1 MRTAAIRLATLALL
15 LGATVASA
23 QPAPSRLSPGEE
35 AALRAELKRLEIE
48 HVGRYFL
55 GATAYE
61 GIFNVTGQR
70 TITKPNAA
78 AEMSNI
84 SGELTLV
91 KGADGKVTITG
102 KMYLE
107 GRNTG
112 KFEGSGELKSDKLTG
127 TYKATVAGA
136 GTLTIIP
143 GTDGALRLAFTS
155 TDATKAT
162 GNGTCTRA
170 YPITRAA
177 LEKRLFEANVKLQA
191 HRYPRPEPVRYRTAT
206 RKTEFRFTPSVE
218 FDPNGVE
225 SQVIGYIDA
234 ARTSIDLAV
243 FEFSLP
249 KVAEA
254 LVRAKERGV
263 KVRMVYDNQEEDQP
277 SIKILKDNQIPI
289 RSDAR
294 SALMHNKVML
304 VDGDFVWTGSTN
316 LAPNGIYVAD
326 NNAVSFRN
334 AALAAEYKKEFEEM
348 FVDGKFGP
356 TSPSNTTKDWMVVD
370 TGVKLQVR
378 FSPEDG
384 CMDRLIEA
392 VKTARRSI
400 KFMAFAY
407 TSEAL
412 FEAMKERMAAGV
424 TVEGI
429 FESRHAGWTDIKIG
443 PLAALGAKVRF
454 DVNPNA
460 MHHKVIVIDD
470 KLLCTGSFNFSD
482 GADTSNDENLLIID
496 CVPMARAA
504 AREFASIMGTTDPN
518 DPRVKTSGMGATTS
532 TTSAGP
538 VNGLAT
544 TVDETADPTPPR

>member
-1 MRTAAIRLATLALL
+1 MRTAIRLATLALL
-15 LGATVASA
+15 LGATIASA
-23 QPAPSRLSPGEE
+23 QPAPSRMTPAEE
-35 AALRAELKRLEIE
+35 AALRAELKRLEID
-48 HVGRYFL
+48 HVGRYFI
-55 GATAYE
+55 GATPYE
-61 GIFNVTGQR
+61 GIFNVSGQR

-84 SGELTLV
+84 TGELTLV
-91 KGADGKVTITG
+91 KGADGKITITG
-102 KMYLE
+102 KMYME
-107 GRNTG
+107 GRTSG
-112 KFEGSGELKSDKLTG
+112 KFEGTGEVKSDKLTG

-136 GTLTIIP
+136 GTLTLTP
-143 GTDGALRLAFTS
+143 GTDGALRLSFTS

-162 GNGTCTRA
+162 GEATCTRA
-170 YPITRAA
+170 YAITRAA
-177 LEKRLFEANVKLQA
+177 LEKRLFDANVKLQA

-254 LVRAKERGV
+254 LVRAHERGV

-277 SIKILKDNQIPI
+277 SIKLLKDHRVPL

-356 TSPSNTTKDWMVVD
+356 TSPSNTSKDWMLVD
-370 TGVKLQVR
+370 TGVKVQVR

-392 VKTARRSI
+392 VKTAKRSI

-412 FEAMKERMAAGV
+412 FQAMKERMAAGV
-424 TVEGI
+424 VVEGI

-443 PLAALGAKVRF
+443 PLHAAGAKVRF
-454 DVNPNA
+454 DENPNA
-460 MHHKVIVIDD
+460 MHHKIIVIDD

-504 AREFASIMGTTDPN
+504 AREFAAIMGTTDPS
-518 DPRVKTSGMGATTS
+518 DPRIATSGMGGGATPTS
-532 TTSAGP
+532 STGLTTAIDRPTDDRES
-538 VNGLAT
+538 
-544 TVDETADPTPPR
+544 TPPR